1 MHSPS
6 TSAFSRFKQQLA
18 QEVGAIETWAQE
30 AIEELY
36 QFLPDFGKQLVLDG
50 KIIETYASPH
60 GQKKR
65 KDKRADVEADF
76 TIKAKYHKNG
86 RVMTEI
92 FDGYHCHLLVDATY
106 ELLIAWQMTPASMGE
121 ATVAQV
127 MIKPLSTSVLDQSQ
141 ELLYKGYDKFCDS
154 LCYGFHSKNQDDRI
168 FRLKRSVETIIFNQ
182 VARSSHKF
190 KQLYKKRSSVE
201 RVNGRLERDFRFED
215 HTIRGLGKMTS
226 AVGMSFLIRLG
237 FALFKLKNRQISH
250 LASWVV

>member
-1 MHSPS
+1 MPRS

-18 QEVGAIETWAQE
+18 QEVGSIETWAQE

-60 GQKKR
+60 GQKRR

-92 FDGYHCHLLVDATY
+92 FDGYGCHLLVDAVY
-106 ELLIAWQMTPASMGE
+106 ELLIP
-121 ATVAQV
+121 
-127 MIKPLSTSVLDQSQ
+127 
-141 ELLYKGYDKFCDS
+141 
-154 LCYGFHSKNQDDRI
+154 
-168 FRLKRSVETIIFNQ
+168 

-201 RVNGRLERDFRFED
+201 RVNGRLEWDFRLED

-226 AVGMSFLIRLG
+226 AVGMSFLIGL
-237 FALFKLKNRQISH
+237 ALPCSN
-250 LASWVV
+250 